1 MVNQDSFSNV
11 VEDDIQSKSQRV
23 DLEGSQHGE
32 IRAKLSQRPYGE
44 DKPNTDCDMALCQDT
59 LGLKQVNN
67 VQERQTQFE
76 KSKERTSQSSKSC
89 ATKGLG
95 VKSSKF
101 FTRQLSSSGTKT
113 IQGQS
118 VSPSESPKIKPNGS
132 KLQRCEPSLTT
143 ELGDMVQEQG
153 SWDSKRDNRANM
165 SSSNEYLGVT

>member
-101 FTRQLSSSGTKT
+101 LTR
-113 IQGQS
+113 
-118 VSPSESPKIKPNGS
+118 
-132 KLQRCEPSLTT
+132 
-143 ELGDMVQEQG
+143 
-153 SWDSKRDNRANM
+153 
-165 SSSNEYLGVT
+165 